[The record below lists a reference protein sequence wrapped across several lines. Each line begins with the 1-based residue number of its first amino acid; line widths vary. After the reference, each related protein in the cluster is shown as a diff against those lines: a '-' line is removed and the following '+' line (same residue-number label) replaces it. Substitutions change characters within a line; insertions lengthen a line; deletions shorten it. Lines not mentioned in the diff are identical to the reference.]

1 MVATAD
7 SPIPIPLSLPVDGH
21 GEATRGQRLHTTSG
35 AAAAL
40 AAAGDGPGHH
50 LLFPDDGA
58 GGAGG
63 VVDQAPVPT
72 AAAGHPTPSGGV
84 RRGRDAA
91 GDGVVQDAVG
101 RGGIAPQAAAA
112 EGVGAGAGG
121 MEAVA

>member
-1 MVATAD
+1 MPKRSAGKQAPSRIRGHAALGHWRWETKTTMVATAD
-7 SPIPIPLSLPVDGH
+7 SPIPIPLSHPVDGH

-35 AAAAL
+35 ADAAL

-58 GGAGG
+58 GGAGV

-91 GDGVVQDAVG
+91 GDGV
-101 RGGIAPQAAAA
+101 
-112 EGVGAGAGG
+112 
-121 MEAVA
+121 